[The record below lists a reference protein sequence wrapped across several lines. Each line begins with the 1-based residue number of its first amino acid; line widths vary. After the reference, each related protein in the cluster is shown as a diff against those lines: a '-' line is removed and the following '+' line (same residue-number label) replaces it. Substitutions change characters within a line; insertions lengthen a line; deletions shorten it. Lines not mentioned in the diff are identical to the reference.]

1 MTKMKKIYQSLL
13 IIIGMSVVSFPAW
26 SEELIAKDSTINL
39 ERCLQIA
46 QENQPNIMAS
56 TYNVQAAKSQV
67 GQAASY
73 FFPQINLN
81 ASYARVNSSASSS
94 ASLGGAGATPSL
106 GAGNVNREF
115 DQYKTSIG
123 LTQNIFDFGKVW
135 TGVDIERYYLK
146 AAKSD
151 LDNTTSQVV
160 FNVKQYYFK
169 VLQAKHNKSIAEEA
183 VNSYQQHLDQAQG
196 FYKVGTKPKFD
207 VTKAEVDLSNA
218 KLQLV
223 QADNTLK
230 VAIVNLNN
238 AMGLANPPEYQI
250 EDNLSFVKYEVTYDD
265 AISKAYDNRPDLQ
278 SLLAKQKAAKKNIYL
293 NVTGYLPTLA
303 GFADYNWAGQDFP
316 LQDSWDAGLAI
327 SFNIFNGFLTQ
338 YQINQAKANYNLM
351 RANEELLR
359 QGILLDVQQSY
370 LNLKA
375 AEDTI
380 PVAEL
385 AVKQAQEN
393 LDLANGRY
401 TAGVGSPIEVTD
413 SQLAYS
419 NAETNYTAA
428 LYNYKVAQASLEK
441 AMGVK

>member
-1 MTKMKKIYQSLL
+1 MRRLKQTL
-13 IIIGMSVVSFPAW
+13 IILFLMAAAALPAY
-26 SEELIAKDSTINL
+26 SAEPISAGETLNL
-39 ERCLQIA
+39 ERCLKIA
-46 QENQPNIMAS
+46 QDNQPNIMVS
-56 TYNVQAAKSQV
+56 NYNVQAVKSQV

-73 FFPQINLN
+73 FLPTVNLN
-81 ASYARVNSSASSS
+81 ASYSRVQPASQNTSGLTGAAAILAASTSTSA
-94 ASLGGAGATPSL
+94 
-106 GAGNVNREF
+106 F

-123 LTQNIFDFGKVW
+123 LTQNIFDFGKVY
-135 TGVDIERYYLK
+135 TGVDIQKQNLK
-146 AAKSD
+146 SAQSD
-151 LDNTTSQVV
+151 LDNTVSQVEYQ
-160 FNVKQYYFK
+160 VKQAYFSR
-169 VLQAKHNKSIAEEA
+169 LQAKHNQAIAEEA

-223 QADNTLK
+223 QADNALK
-230 VAIVNLNN
+230 IAVVNLNN
-238 AMGLANPPEYQI
+238 AMGLADPPDYDI
-250 EDNLSFVKYEVTYDD
+250 EDNLSFAKYEISYDD
-265 AISKAYDNRPDLQ
+265 AIGKAYDSRPDLK
-278 SLLAKQKAAKKNIYL
+278 SLMAKGAAAKKNIYL
-293 NVTGYLPTLA
+293 NVTGYLPAFA
-303 GFADYNWAGQDFP
+303 GFADYNWAGENFP
-316 LQDSWDAGLAI
+316 LQDSWDLGLGLN
-327 SFNIFNGFLTQ
+327 FNIFNGFLTQ
-338 YQINQAKANYNLM
+338 YQINQAKAQYNVVK
-351 RANEELLR
+351 ANEASLR
-359 QGILLDVQQSY
+359 LGILLDVRQSY

-401 TAGVGSPIEVTD
+401 SAGVGNPIEVTD

-419 NAETNYTAA
+419 NAETNHIQA